1 MSSETGKRIK
11 LVSISKPGS
20 PVSPGDTGTVWRV
33 TQLGTLRVV
42 WDNGCRFDLNPSTD
56 QWEVLLD

>member
-20 PVSPGDTGTVWRV
+20 PVSPGDTGTVWRE
-33 TQLGTLRVV
+33 TQVGT
-42 WDNGCRFDLNPSTD
+42 DKGYQFDLNPSTD
-56 QWEVLLD
+56 HWEVLLD